1 MLQRYKNCG
10 FSKQENRHISPDKV
24 HLHQVGAYMPVFNV
38 MLCRTMSRRLYNYD
52 SRSAQ
57 SLQSQI
63 SVASPS

>member
-1 MLQRYKNCG
+1 MTRCIYTRSGLICL
-10 FSKQENRHISPDKV
+10 F
-24 HLHQVGAYMPVFNV
+24 FNV
-38 MLCRTMSRRLYNYD
+38 MLCRVMFHRLHNYD